1 MLDMYSDFTQ
11 HHAQLGLHVEVL
23 EIDDLGE
30 RVHAVT
36 DQEVQAKLEE
46 AHSVFNIDDTVG
58 NEDLQWACKVAAGL
72 DRMVSDFEL
81 AALAYY
87 YRGAPNSESERLGAG
102 LILGNTLLT
111 ARGIPASGEGDLK
124 NAVAMKVM
132 DVLGAG
138 GSFTEFYA
146 MDFAEKFVLMGHD
159 GPGHIAIS
167 DHKPLLRGLGLYHGK
182 SGYGIS
188 VEFNVKHGPVTI
200 FGCTQTRGGELKFLV
215 AEGESIPGPILQIGN
230 TNSRI
235 RFNLAPA
242 EFVDAWCAEAPTHH
256 CALGVG
262 HLAPTLRKFA
272 RLQGLAFTQVAKTG
286 NHEQR

>member
-23 EIDDLGE
+23 EIDDLAECVRG
-30 RVHAVT
+30 VT
-36 DQEVQAKLEE
+36 DREIKAKREE
-46 AHSVFNIDDTVG
+46 THAIFDVDSTVG
-58 NEDLQWACKVAAGL
+58 DDDLHWACTVAAGL
-72 DRMVSDFEL
+72 DRMVAEYDLS
-81 AALAYY
+81 ALACY
-87 YRGAPNSESERLGAG
+87 YRGTPQSEAERLGAG

-111 ARGIPASGEGDLK
+111 ARGIPTSGEGDLK

-138 GSFTEFYA
+138 GSYTEFYA

-167 DHKPLLRGLGLYHGK
+167 DRKPLLRGLGLYHGK

-188 VEFNVKHGPVTI
+188 VEFNVKLGPVTI
-200 FGCTQTRGGELKFLV
+200 FSCTQSRNGELRFLV
-215 AEGESIPGPILQIGN
+215 SEGESIPGPILQIGN

-235 RFNLAPA
+235 RFKLPPA

-262 HLAPTLRKFA
+262 HLASTLRKFA
-272 RLQGLAFTQVAKTG
+272 RLEGLDLTHVAA
-286 NHEQR
+286 

>member
-23 EIDDLGE
+23 EIDDLAE
-30 RVHAVT
+30 CVRAVT
-36 DQEVQAKLEE
+36 AQEVNAKVEE
-46 AHSVFNIDDTVG
+46 THSVFTLDGTVG
-58 NEDLQWACKVAAGL
+58 EDDLQWACKVAAGL
-72 DRMVSDFEL
+72 DRMVSEYDL

-87 YRGAPNSESERLGAG
+87 YRGAPQSEAERLGAG

-138 GSFTEFYA
+138 GSYTEFYA

-167 DHKPLLRGLGLYHGK
+167 DRKPLLRGLGLYHGK

-188 VEFNVKHGPVTI
+188 VEFNVKLGPVTI
-200 FGCTQTRGGELKFLV
+200 FGCTQTRSGDLKFLV

-235 RFNLAPA
+235 RFNLEPA
-242 EFVDAWCAEAPTHH
+242 AFVDSWCAEAPTHH

-262 HLAPTLRKFA
+262 HLASVLRKFT
-272 RLQGLAFTQVAKTG
+272 RLQGLGFTHVAP
-286 NHEQR
+286 